1 MSTRQPPLSSLGKV
15 EGVASGGDALNTALA
30 DENFYLPFFQYLP
43 VPKNTSAV
51 DYLSVTLD
59 LPVSQSERL
68 WLEFPKGCAG
78 LVGLQLYHGVEQIFP
93 LPAGNWVRSDNFV
106 FNFRLTHLWNKDPF
120 TVEARAYNLDDT
132 YIHTI
137 WFALELRGMPKG
149 LSKTMQ
155 SFLKTLQG

>member
-1 MSTRQPPLSSLGKV
+1 MSTRLPALSSLGKV
-15 EGVASGGDALNTALA
+15 QGVASGGNTLNTSLA
-30 DENFYLPFFQYLP
+30 DENFYLPFFQYLTIP
-43 VPKNTSAV
+43 INTIAE

-68 WLEFPKGCAG
+68 WVEFPKGCAG
-78 LVGLQLYHGVEQIFP
+78 LVGLQLFHGVEQIFP
-93 LPAGNWVRSDNFV
+93 IPAGNWFKSDGFV
-106 FNFRLTHLWNKDPF
+106 FGFRLTHLFNIEPF

-137 WFALELRGMPKG
+137 WLALELRGIPKG

-155 SFLKTLQG
+155 SFIKTLQG